1 MKLTGIVLYLRSF
14 AASAF
19 VGVVYLLLIELV
31 QLLSGYQTALVHSAV
46 VLALYLVGIY
56 FNYILQKNVVFDS
69 DRKAVVQFFA
79 YNFFSAALVSV
90 LSSFFYRLP
99 LMQSIFGAWIES
111 ASTAA
116 SLLIVSPISFLF
128 FRMLFH
134 ARVN

>member
-1 MKLTGIVLYLRSF
+1 MNSTGIVLYFRSF

-19 VGVVYLLLIELV
+19 VGAAYLLLIEFV
-31 QLLSGYQTALVHSAV
+31 QLLSGYKTAFSHSLV
-46 VLALYLVGIY
+46 VLVLYLVGIY
-56 FNYILQKNVVFDS
+56 FNYLLQRKVVFAS
-69 DRKAVVQFFA
+69 DRQAVVQFFA

-90 LSSFFYRLP
+90 LSSFFYNLP

-111 ASTAA
+111 ASTAS